1 MFETNGNFLMEYGK
15 VPIKGQMQVIPRFEF
30 QKLWRSRPLNYDRL
44 FDFIFSKFLS
54 GQLVSASQQKEKLW
68 SSRRTMAIVFKSY
81 SFYDLL
87 FIFDMT
93 NICRLFI
100 GDVSVA
106 LVTWWKPQRYL
117 FGLFQL
123 LHIRQKLNHPFKFC
137 DAR

>member
-15 VPIKGQMQVIPRFEF
+15 VPIKGQMQVIPRFEVK
-30 QKLWRSRPLNYDRL
+30 KLSRSQLQNFVRP

-106 LVTWWKPQRYL
+106 LVTW
-117 FGLFQL
+117 
-123 LHIRQKLNHPFKFC
+123 
-137 DAR
+137 